1 MDVFRAGGSNAFNG
15 GGLDQLLQQQQ
26 AQPQSTAA
34 ATVEASVAAA
44 TPPRPFG
51 SGHVSAH
58 TTVHI
63 TTSTEVDLCDEKR
76 IDDIRTTL
84 RMLEDIRHG
93 RHLIN
98 WKELVD
104 PSQPVESAKKIG
116 AALARPTTVPSAV
129 ASVAECITTP
139 AHLSIVALLDPP
151 FMAKVR
157 DAVLHDLLNA
167 LTMAH
172 DLDPMPVCSE
182 MLVEMAKLNL
192 VVLRGVAST
201 LEALLSDPGSR
212 RAAIAALGKL
222 ADQKRGNEVFLGAM
236 QNLEPLVRMI
246 EEPEY
251 VYDRLT
257 IARLLGWDGPHKA
270 ASLVPVKRM
279 EQPSTVTSMAYFRQ
293 RDELVS
299 GRLDGTVTMWGGPQ
313 SSTGDIKA
321 AMTIDLPPQCVP
333 VGMDGPPRGNYLV
346 IAGMP
351 FPAAN
356 LQALEGENGSMSSN
370 LISNNGSTKRN
381 SSATVAKGP
390 LLRFLTCNEST
401 GAWTNGETISRRENV
416 TLTALAALGSL
427 IVCTAESAPTDKF
440 SEFGLQHDL
449 VLLNGHTSQPLR
461 RFEKAHGDYITV
473 IRAAEDGD
481 RILFTGSRDSV
492 VKVWDTRS
500 GSNRANLTTTAS
512 VAAQGTPLHRLKGSH
527 TDTITSI
534 LLHRNALLTA
544 SLDGS
549 FLVWDARRM
558 NEPMH
563 ELHLRDPILDLAL
576 LDSGYVVVSTARGLN
591 LYSLDTRKTHDVVP
605 NVAFT
610 QLKANHDG
618 SVLFAAGG
626 GGVSIFALHR

>member
-1 MDVFRAGGSNAFNG
+1 MDVFCTGVSAVFNG
-15 GGLDQLLQQQQ
+15 VGSDQLLQQQQ
-26 AQPQSTAA
+26 LTGAA
-34 ATVEASVAAA
+34 AVETPPLAAA
-44 TPPRPFG
+44 APFRTFG
-51 SGHVSAH
+51 GGHVSAH

-63 TTSTEVDLCDEKR
+63 TTSTEVDLCDEQR

-84 RMLEDIRHG
+84 RMLEDIGHG

-98 WKELVD
+98 WAELVD
-104 PSQPVESAKKIG
+104 PSQPVESAKKISV
-116 AALARPTTVPSAV
+116 ALARPTTVPSAI

-201 LEALLSDPGSR
+201 LEALLGDPGSR

-222 ADQKRGNEVFLGAM
+222 AEQQRGNEVFLGAI
-236 QNLEPLVRMI
+236 QNLEPLVRTI

-251 VYDRLT
+251 VYDCLT
-257 IARLLGWDGPHKA
+257 IARLLGWDGPHRA
-270 ASLVPVKRM
+270 ASLVPVKKM

-299 GRLDGTVTMWGGPQ
+299 GRCDGVVTIWGGPHP
-313 SSTGDIKA
+313 STGDIKA

-333 VGMDGPPRGNYLV
+333 VAMDGPPRGNYLV

-356 LQALEGENGSMSSN
+356 LQAMEFENGSMSTN
-370 LISNNGSTKRN
+370 LLNNSSSKKRN
-381 SSATVAKGP
+381 SPAAVTKGP
-390 LLRFLTCNEST
+390 FLRFLTCNEST
-401 GAWTNGETISRRENV
+401 GLWTNGETISRKENV
-416 TLTALAALGSL
+416 TLTAVAALGNL
-427 IVCTAESAPTDKF
+427 AVCTAESAPTEKF

-449 VLLNGHTSQPLR
+449 VLLNGHTSQLLR
-461 RFEKAHGDYITV
+461 RVEKAHDDCITV
-473 IRAAEDGD
+473 VRAAEDGD

-492 VKVWDTRS
+492 IKVWDTRS
-500 GSNRANLTTTAS
+500 GSNRASLTTTATM
-512 VAAQGTPLHRLKGSH
+512 AGQGAPLYRLKGSH
-527 TDTITSI
+527 TDTITAI

-563 ELHLRDPILDLAL
+563 ELHLRDPIFDLAL

-591 LYSLDTRKTHDVVP
+591 LYSLDTRKTHDVIP

-610 QLKANHDG
+610 QLKANNDG
-618 SVLFAAGG
+618 SVVFAAGG
-626 GGVSIFALHR
+626 GGVSMYALQR